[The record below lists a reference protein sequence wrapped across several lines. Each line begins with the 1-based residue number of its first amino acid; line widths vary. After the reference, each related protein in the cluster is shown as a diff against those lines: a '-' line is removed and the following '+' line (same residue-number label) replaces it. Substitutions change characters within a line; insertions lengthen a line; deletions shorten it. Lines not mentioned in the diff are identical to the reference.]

1 MDYGLLLKA
10 LPGESKKYKW
20 IYIVD
25 LGNGNSEVGV
35 TSNLRGT
42 VHRYLTTE
50 DPIPV
55 SFWHSKP
62 FPVEPKPADSR
73 LAMFDVGLED
83 WNWGFVQLLEFC
95 NRAAVNK
102 IGETRFLIL
111 PASVV
116 KAWAMYCKLGP
127 GREHIFFTGEKR

>member
-10 LPGESKKYKW
+10 LPGESVKNKW

-42 VHRYLTTE
+42 FHRYLTTE
-50 DPIPV
+50 EIPPV
-55 SFWHSKP
+55 SIWVSKT
-62 FPVEPKPADSR
+62 FPIEPKPSDPR
-73 LAMFDVGLED
+73 MEGLFGLELED

-102 IGETRFLIL
+102 VSETRFLIL

-116 KAWAMYCKLGP
+116 KAWAMHCRLGP
-127 GREHIFFTGEKR
+127 GREHIFTTEVK